1 MKTKLYDLQL
11 YIVVYIIM
19 FGIHVFVFFSVEICS
34 CWVNNTNSEYCK
46 KKKSFLFLIF
56 SYIFFHTYKGITDKK
71 WKEFYDSAKPH
82 KEKVPAGWDER
93 LKGLERY
100 DCSSVIMNRF
110 CLRQINVKYISY
122 FVNFVKLFFSPD
134 KVLCLFVAELL
145 RRWSLGSKYPEFD
158 PCEALGGE
166 DC

>member
-1 MKTKLYDLQL
+1 MIMT
-11 YIVVYIIM
+11 YIVYI
-19 FGIHVFVFFSVEICS
+19 
-34 CWVNNTNSEYCK
+34 
-46 KKKSFLFLIF
+46 
-56 SYIFFHTYKGITDKK
+56 YIFHTYKGITDKK

-122 FVNFVKLFFSPD
+122 FVNFVKLFFPPI
-134 KVLCLFVAELL
+134 KYFVYS
-145 RRWSLGSKYPEFD
+145 WPS
-158 PCEALGGE
+158 C
-166 DC
+166 